1 VCDDVTP
8 DSGTLGTIC
17 NDVGL
22 AGGTGGAVCK
32 VN

>member
-22 AGGTGGAVCK
+22 AGGAVCK